1 MEEELDEKERTVM
14 AQSEYNDQLKHRM
27 LRVMQTI
34 ETPKEKERSVLNKS
48 IDAVAGILTFRW
60 W

>member
-1 MEEELDEKERTVM
+1 M

-27 LRVMQTI
+27 LRAMQTI
-34 ETPKEKERSVLNKS
+34 EAPKEDEKSVLNKS